1 MSGTI
6 VRYDGGADAPYNR
19 QARTLPPPAA
29 AAVAPI
35 TRKRPS
41 AQAAPDGRLLRV
53 VPRTA
58 GTANGMHPR
67 DRSRL
72 LQAFMW
78 PVIPGAKRRP
88 NEGSPSGER
97 SADKRTRPSPS
108 PPAAA
113 SLKPSAPRLP
123 SIQITYAQPQD
134 DLAERLQR
142 ALQQALAQGLGPLL
156 PRRPAVV
163 AQAVAAH
170 SPTALALRAAPT
182 TALVPGGLRA
192 VPPPMPLPA
201 PLLLTAAGLREEAR
215 RAAEFHPR
223 FTRHLIDQ
231 RSAAGVPTTLAAIEA
246 ADVVYETTQL
256 VVLLPPYAL
265 AVVCGTTVDR
275 LLRTSPQQVMDHLM
289 RHTRRRWVS
298 TTIAGARRAFVRL
311 LLWLEARDIE
321 HDCTFDGITLGS
333 YLDDVDKTARARCA
347 AREALLR
354 ASGRARPRGTPQ
366 TGAHAAK
373 GQWSHLDYLR
383 RRWGLQLAT
392 PAARANYEP
401 SRRPPQAAEPPA
413 IRAVFTLEA
422 LLVRHQSTLSGPVLN
437 AAAAT
442 LFLAYAVS
450 RVEQAQSC
458 YFDGWQDGFL
468 HGVFLL
474 DKHPNPDKRRPRRF
488 WVPTTGLLGTAQWI
502 DILVRSLTGSEDACA
517 VFLENDSPTGDPFR
531 ATRTL
536 PAAMAKDRVTV
547 AKRAIWRRVV
557 GAEIANTNT
566 RHAERHFL
574 PHAAEARGEPPE
586 DTVELGR
593 WSGSTAQDAD
603 LEPTLRAQ
611 RCHRLRAGSLP
622 DRYAQAAKVGRVIC
636 IISRQMSAIRQLIW
650 SRWDALP
657 WSGGWQLLA
666 TPTPPH

>member
-6 VRYDGGADAPYNR
+6 VRYDGSG
-19 QARTLPPPAA
+19 
-29 AAVAPI
+29 AVAPDNLQARARPPPTAAAGAPT
-35 TRKRPS
+35 TRKRPC
-41 AQAAPDGRLLRV
+41 AQAAADGRLLRA
-53 VPRTA
+53 VPRLA
-58 GTANGMHPR
+58 GTAKGMHPR
-67 DRSRL
+67 DLSRL
-72 LQAFMW
+72 MQAFMW
-78 PVIPGAKRRP
+78 PAIPGAKRRP
-88 NEGSPSGER
+88 SDELPGGEHG
-97 SADKRTRPSPS
+97 AAKRTRPLPS
-108 PPAAA
+108 PPEAAL
-113 SLKPSAPRLP
+113 LKPSGSRLP
-123 SIQITYAQPQD
+123 SILITYAPPPD

-142 ALQQALAQGLGPLL
+142 MLQQALAQGLGPLM

-163 AQAVAAH
+163 AQAIAAH

-182 TALVPGGLRA
+182 TVLVPGRPRA
-192 VPPPMPLPA
+192 EPCPMPLPT

-215 RAAEFHPR
+215 RAAECHPR

-231 RSAAGVPTTLAAIEA
+231 RSAAGLPTTLAAIEA

-275 LLRTSPQQVMDHLM
+275 LLRTTPQQVMDHLM

-321 HDCTFDGITLGS
+321 HDCTFDGIVLGS

-347 AREALLR
+347 AREAQLS

-422 LLVRHQSTLSGPVLN
+422 LLVRHQDSLTGPVLN

-488 WVPTTGLLGTAQWI
+488 WVPTIGLLGTGQWM

-517 VFLENDSPTGDPFR
+517 VFLENDSPTGGPPFTPPAPFR
-531 ATRTL
+531 RPWRRTESPSLSAPSGVASLAPRLPTGTRAMPSATSCLTRRR
-536 PAAMAKDRVTV
+536 PAASHQRTMWSSA
-547 AKRAIWRRVV
+547 AGAAARRR
-557 GAEIANTNT
+557 T
-566 RHAERHFL
+566 
-574 PHAAEARGEPPE
+574 
-586 DTVELGR
+586 
-593 WSGSTAQDAD
+593 
-603 LEPTLRAQ
+603 PTLSP
-611 RCHRLRAGSLP
+611 RCAPS
-622 DRYAQAAKVGRVIC
+622 AATGCVSARCPIGTRKPPRSVASSASSRV
-636 IISRQMSAIRQLIW
+636 R
-650 SRWDALP
+650 
-657 WSGGWQLLA
+657 
-666 TPTPPH
+666 